1 MRQNWQQIRRAFY
14 EGQLLAYP
22 TEAVWGLGCD
32 PFNEGAVRRL
42 QAVKN
47 RSAGKGLILVA
58 GGWAQLH
65 SVLAHLSEEEKKPL
79 YDTWPGPVTWLI
91 PRPPAIPHWIVGQ
104 YDTVAVRLSAH
115 PGVIQLTKALDSM
128 VVSTSANHSGKAPAR
143 NALQVRRW
151 FGSDVPVII
160 PGALGGQQKPSRIF
174 DLRTGEQLR

>member
-1 MRQNWQQIRRAFY
+1 MKQSWQKIRRAFY
-14 EGQLLAYP
+14 DGQLLAYP

-58 GGWAQLH
+58 GAWAQLDP
-65 SVLAHLSEEEKKPL
+65 VLAHLSEDEKKPL

-91 PRPPAIPHWIVGQ
+91 PRPPAIPQWIVGQ

-115 PGVIQLTKALDSM
+115 PGVIELTQALGSM
-128 VVSTSANHSGKAPAR
+128 VVSTSANHSGKSPAR

-151 FGSDVPVII
+151 FGSDVPIII
-160 PGALGGQQKPSRIF
+160 PGPLGGQLKPSRIF